1 MIFGGT
7 LQREEI
13 WMASGKL
20 KVQEYWELWAGDE
33 VPEGRRG
40 MRRRLRIDCYRVCR
54 TCLLP
59 PHPSEPQ
66 IKVSGLDKLDLQTV
80 ATVSLDPVSGSID
93 IYLGTWGHFP
103 SWLDRGLEARS
114 LSLCMCAFLSLM
126 AL

>member
-1 MIFGGT
+1 
-7 LQREEI
+7 
-13 WMASGKL
+13 MASGKL

-93 IYLGTWGHFP
+93 IYLGTWDTSQAG
-103 SWLDRGLEARS
+103 
-114 LSLCMCAFLSLM
+114 
-126 AL
+126 